1 VRRGVLITLVAI
13 VVIGVVLLMHGAKV
27 MEERMLAER
36 DGILKVRIGDLRQ
49 AINVY
54 HEREH
59 RYPPSL
65 QALVPADLRA
75 IPLDPI
81 THQADW
87 RVITEETVTP
97 NGDFTDSQSPR
108 TQSAVIDV
116 KSAAPGAGRD
126 GVPYADY

>member
-1 VRRGVLITLVAI
+1 MRRGVLITLVAI

-59 RYPPSL
+59 HYPPSL
-65 QALVPADLRA
+65 QALVPADLPA
-75 IPLDPI
+75 IPVDPI
-81 THQADW
+81 TLHADW

-108 TQSAVIDV
+108 TASAVIDV